1 MKTIATLF
9 SLLILISFAKADVP
23 NFTSETDSTEI
34 LAFIDSMTA
43 IYDSIENS
51 IQYQRGEIPIIDGQ
65 GTLKIPEGFKYVG
78 QEQSHYIMSELYG
91 NPADPTMIGILMPE
105 EMGITYGEGYIFV
118 LYYDAMGYVKDDDA
132 QEIDYEELLD
142 QMREDAT
149 EENKERISN
158 GMETYKIIG
167 WAEKPYYDSNKKVLH
182 WAKEIKFESDTAVNT
197 LNYNI
202 LILGRK
208 GVLTMNA
215 ISTMA
220 EFQEVEAQKQNIIN
234 MFSFNEGYQY
244 DDFDSKT
251 DEVAAWTIGGLVAGQ
266 ILAKVGFFAII
277 LKYIKIIGIG
287 IAAAGAAVWRWI
299 AGRKKKKE
307 EGPDSYRDQ
316 PEV

>member
-1 MKTIATLF
+1 MKKIILCAF
-9 SLLILISFAKADVP
+9 VLLNIVFAKADVP
-23 NFTSETDSTEI
+23 NFTAETDSTEI
-34 LAFIDSMTA
+34 MAFIDSMTA
-43 IYDSIENS
+43 FYDSIENS
-51 IQYQRGEIPIIDGQ
+51 IQYQRGTIEIIDGQ
-65 GTLKIPEGFKYVG
+65 GALNIPEGFKYVG

-105 EMGITYGEGYIFV
+105 DMGITYGEGYIFV

-167 WAEKPYYDSNKKVLH
+167 WAEKPYYDTNKKVLH

-215 ISTMA
+215 ISTMN
-220 EFQEVEAQKQNIIN
+220 EFSQVNAQKENIIN

-244 DDFDSKT
+244 DDFNSKT
-251 DEVAAWTIGGLVAGQ
+251 DDVAAWTIGGLVAGQ
-266 ILAKVGFFAII
+266 ILAKVGFFAIL

-287 IAAAGAAVWRWI
+287 IAAAGAAIWRWI
-299 AGRKKKKE
+299 SGRKKKKQE
-307 EGPDSYRDQ
+307 AFNQ
-316 PEV
+316 PEA